1 MQHFVLLLALVC
13 TARLL
18 KKNVIMSQFE
28 LVTWGRTSPLF
39 DVSSAVQGPSWRTWS
54 VCWEETPPPAP
65 APLRPITTHCPSPR
79 RPAWKVG
86 ACPRAPAQVQSLKLL
101 SLKLVVKFI
110 LVWSARSFLIF
121 LPSILDHY
129 GSIWSGGVSSS
140 YGYNT
145 NPNNLSTTSTL
156 YQSGQQS
163 VARRNNEHD
172 DVQLLHLTFLN

>member
-1 MQHFVLLLALVC
+1 MK
-13 TARLL
+13 RLL
-18 KKNVIMSQFE
+18 RGNAS
-28 LVTWGRTSPLF
+28 TSTSPTPSHNNTLP
-39 DVSSAVQGPSWRTWS
+39 VPTKASVESRSMSESSSTGSTNQLS
-54 VCWEETPPPAP
+54 C
-65 APLRPITTHCPSPR
+65 
-79 RPAWKVG
+79 
-86 ACPRAPAQVQSLKLL
+86 LL

-163 VARRNNEHD
+163 VARRNNVHD